1 MSEEWSLKSWLS
13 QGVTGVRSAVR
24 LPTGGL
30 LPGEFGEHMRS
41 ARKEFLLAFRSLFDA
56 AIEGA
61 DKASTSARRKATK
74 IKVE

>member
-1 MSEEWSLKSWLS
+1 MSEEWSLKNWLS
-13 QGVTGVRSAVR
+13 QGATGVRSAVH
-24 LPTGGL
+24 LPTSGL

-56 AIEGA
+56 AIEGT
-61 DKASTSARRKATK
+61 DKAAASARRKATK